1 MNDDAQ
7 SKNSFS
13 VWMRWGH
20 TFDVLLRTLLVLA
33 VVVMVN
39 YLGGRWYGR
48 FQLNAE
54 SRHPL
59 SPRTVGLLHSITNS
73 VKITLYFD
81 RNEHVYHLVT
91 AMLDEYR
98 LINPRLQVTTVDY
111 IRDLGA
117 ALKLQ
122 EEYKNQGLSNVG
134 TNKDLVIF
142 DYEGRVKTVNARE
155 LVQYVTEK
163 DPYANPAD
171 GPMQFRQRI
180 MYGGE
185 KSFTGALLTVLNP
198 KPFKACYLTG
208 HREPSLDDASTF
220 GYQTFHSIL
229 LQNRIQPEPCSL
241 VGTNTVPADCNLLII
256 AGPLNPLLDIEREK
270 IDDYLDQGGRLL
282 ALFNS
287 GNLNQPSGLEKI
299 LAGWGVGVLNAA
311 VLDPQADTVSD
322 TFSDHP
328 VVNALHGAQL
338 HLVLPRPVGRLNVG
352 PPLADAPR
360 VEELAY
366 SSPQAKVDSAA
377 VPGARAFPLAV
388 AVEKGHVKGVITER
402 GTTRIVAVG
411 DSFFLNNRQ
420 IESASNREFVQLA
433 VNWLLERTQ
442 LMQGLGPRPVG
453 EYRIT
458 LAAAQRHKVQWL
470 LLGAIPGA
478 VLIFGG
484 LVWLRRRK

>member
-1 MNDDAQ
+1 MNDE
-7 SKNSFS
+7 SHPKTSFS
-13 VWMRWGH
+13 VWMRWGR
-20 TFDVLLRTLLVLA
+20 TFDVLLRTVLVLA

-39 YLGGRWYGR
+39 HLGGRWYGR

-54 SRHPL
+54 SRQPL
-59 SPRTVGLLHSITNS
+59 SPRTVGLLQSITNP
-73 VKITLYFD
+73 VKVTLYFD
-81 RNEHVYHLVT
+81 RNEPVYHLVT

-98 LINPRLQVTTVDY
+98 ILNPRLQVATVDY
-111 IRDLGA
+111 IRDAGA
-117 ALKLQ
+117 ALKLK

-142 DYEGRVKTVNARE
+142 DCEGRVKTVNGRE
-155 LVQYVTEK
+155 LAQFVVEK
-163 DPYANPAD
+163 DSSANPAD
-171 GPMQFRQRI
+171 GPMQFRRRI
-180 MYGGE
+180 MFYGE
-185 KSFTGALLTVLNP
+185 NLFTSALIAVLNP

-208 HREPSLDDASTF
+208 HREPSLDDASIG
-220 GYQTFHSIL
+220 GYQKFLSIL
-229 LQNRIQPEPCSL
+229 LQNRIEPENCTL
-241 VGTNTVPADCNLLII
+241 VGTNTVPADCNLLIV
-256 AGPLNPLLDIEREK
+256 AGPLKPLQEMEREK

-287 GNLNQPSGLEKI
+287 ENLKPSGLEKI

-311 VLDPQADTVSD
+311 VFDPQADTVAD
-322 TFSDHP
+322 KFSDHP
-328 VVNALHGAQL
+328 AVNALQGSRL
-338 HLVLPRPVGRLNVG
+338 HLILPRPVGRLNVG

-366 SSPQAKVDSAA
+366 SSPQAEVRPAV
-377 VPGARAFPLAV
+377 VPGRREFPLAV
-388 AVEKGHVKGVITER
+388 AVEKGNVKGVVTER

-411 DSFFLNNRQ
+411 DSYFLNNRQ
-420 IESASNREFVQLA
+420 IESASNRDFAHLA

-458 LAAAQRHKVQWL
+458 LSVTQRHTVQWL

-478 VLIFGG
+478 VLVFGG